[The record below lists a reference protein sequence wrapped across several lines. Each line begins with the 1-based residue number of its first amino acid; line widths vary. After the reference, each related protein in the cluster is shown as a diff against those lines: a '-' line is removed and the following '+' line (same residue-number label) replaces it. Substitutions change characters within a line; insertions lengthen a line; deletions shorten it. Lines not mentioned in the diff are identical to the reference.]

1 MVINDY
7 IGSSLNVGFEEE
19 VVEQKNNK
27 QLK

>member
-19 VVEQKNNK
+19 VVEQKNND
-27 QLK
+27 LK